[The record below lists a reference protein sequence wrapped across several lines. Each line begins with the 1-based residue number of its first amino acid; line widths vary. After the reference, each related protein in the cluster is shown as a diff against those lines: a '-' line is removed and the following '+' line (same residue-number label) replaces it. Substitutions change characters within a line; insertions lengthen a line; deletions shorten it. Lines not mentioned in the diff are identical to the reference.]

1 MATFSLTYAVF
12 AGKVPTEDFTF
23 ETFEVEA
30 TDKYD
35 AIGTVNQRL
44 SAAYLATGT
53 GSYHM
58 MEVSEGGVLVDGEDS
73 LDLLQWTIDLAAGRI

>member
-35 AIGTVNQRL
+35 AMGTVNQRL
-44 SAAYLATGT
+44 SAAYLATET

-58 MEVSEGGVLVDGEDS
+58 MEVSEGGVLVDETS
-73 LDLLQWTIDLAAGRI
+73 LDVLQWTIDLVAGRV